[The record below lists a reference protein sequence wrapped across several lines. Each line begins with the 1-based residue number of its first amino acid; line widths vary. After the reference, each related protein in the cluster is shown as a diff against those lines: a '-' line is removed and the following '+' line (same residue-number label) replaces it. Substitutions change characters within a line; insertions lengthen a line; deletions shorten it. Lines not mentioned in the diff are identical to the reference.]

1 MGTQRKMMWV
11 ASLLSCLLVVI
22 ILGVGKVGGNS
33 GPAGE
38 TDAFSA
44 GSALFARID
53 SSGLQLA
60 AGSRNPVL
68 EPHPPQSMQNS
79 LGRSDI
85 FEEETDGPFTLLNNA
100 ASHII
105 VALSDQSRR
114 SSARMK
120 PAACP
125 ARLYLVN
132 STLLC

>member
-11 ASLLSCLLVVI
+11 ASLLFCLLLVI
-22 ILGVGKVGGNS
+22 MLGVGKAGGNS
-33 GPAGE
+33 TPAGK

-44 GSALFARID
+44 GFALFAHLV
-53 SSGLQLA
+53 SSGLRQA
-60 AGSRNPVL
+60 AGSRSPVL
-68 EPHPPQSMQNS
+68 GPHPPQSMQNS
-79 LGRSDI
+79 QGCPDL
-85 FEEETDGPFTLLNNA
+85 FEEETDGPFNILNNA

-114 SSARMK
+114 SSAGMK